1 MTSTPGDLTSDTN
14 TGSQSPFGSDEQQ
27 PALSLRRTTLPRS
40 TRSWS
45 RAIVWSLIGLT
56 TFAALYGVTAKIDS
70 SIPATGTVRP
80 SAGDTEISSTFNTLV
95 ERLYVKQ
102 GDYVEEGQE
111 LVQLRDTPYT
121 LQLDQTRQLIN
132 LTRMEYD
139 RIAAL
144 LGLVSPADQSLTFD
158 TFAFASNIDELRLRQ
173 LAIQDQLSRS
183 KITSRQF
190 QSDLTSFLDRLDISE
205 DILVRMSALYSQGA
219 VSKLE
224 LDRIRDS
231 HIELIASV
239 NRARLEFESSK
250 IAINEHEI
258 KLRHLRAADREEL
271 FDNYASVSQKLVE
284 LEAKE
289 LDLKDR
295 VGLSKLRA
303 PTAGYIAN
311 VTIKGGEFAS
321 VSTPL
326 MSIVPEDRLNV
337 ELKVT
342 NSDIGF
348 LRVDQPVIVRIDS
361 FPFTEYG
368 SINGFIKSISPD
380 VIEPTSTDPVPY
392 YLVTV
397 ELNSD
402 HLLKK
407 GNKYFLRPGM
417 SVTALV
423 SLGEKP
429 LISLLI
435 DRFSSLFDSAKT
447 IR

>member
-1 MTSTPGDLTSDTN
+1 
-14 TGSQSPFGSDEQQ
+14 
-27 PALSLRRTTLPRS
+27 
-40 TRSWS
+40 
-45 RAIVWSLIGLT
+45 
-56 TFAALYGVTAKIDS
+56 
-70 SIPATGTVRP
+70 
-80 SAGDTEISSTFNTLV
+80 
-95 ERLYVKQ
+95 
-102 GDYVEEGQE
+102 
-111 LVQLRDTPYT
+111 
-121 LQLDQTRQLIN
+121 
-132 LTRMEYD
+132 
-139 RIAAL
+139 
-144 LGLVSPADQSLTFD
+144 
-158 TFAFASNIDELRLRQ
+158 
-173 LAIQDQLSRS
+173 
-183 KITSRQF
+183 
-190 QSDLTSFLDRLDISE
+190 
-205 DILVRMSALYSQGA
+205 MS
-219 VSKLE
+219 
-224 LDRIRDS
+224 
-231 HIELIASV
+231 
-239 NRARLEFESSK
+239 
-250 IAINEHEI
+250 
-258 KLRHLRAADREEL
+258 
-271 FDNYASVSQKLVE
+271 
-284 LEAKE
+284 
-289 LDLKDR
+289 
-295 VGLSKLRA
+295 
-303 PTAGYIAN
+303 
-311 VTIKGGEFAS
+311 IKGGEFAY